1 MENPNVFISYSHD
14 SEEHK
19 AWVLKLATHLRSH
32 GVNTIFDQ
40 WDLRLG
46 SDLRFFM
53 EQGLGQSNL
62 VLCICSES
70 YVQKANG
77 GHGGSGYEAM
87 IMTSALLQNQNLDY
101 IIPIIR
107 NNSSANKT
115 PTAFGT
121 KLYIDFSS
129 DDDYYVKYTELLE
142 RIYNEDQ
149 KKKPPLG
156 KNPFSD
162 SVSRQIEIQ
171 TKISSVQYHSPAM
184 EGTVEFSF
192 DNNDGKYT
200 IGTGEY
206 AFETKWSRAG
216 NNSIYAC
223 EYVGF
228 NSDFTEFPSCDQIV
242 QFDFTSWVR
251 MVKTGQIIVVTN
263 PYKHFAAIKLG
274 EVNSSIHGHPYDK
287 MTFDYRIYTVQ

>member
-19 AWVLKLATHLRSH
+19 AWVLKLAINLRSH
-32 GVNTIFDQ
+32 GVNAILDQ

-46 SDLRFFM
+46 GDLRFFM
-53 EQGLGQSNL
+53 EQGLSQSNL

-107 NNSSANKT
+107 NNSLTIKT

-129 DDDYYVKYTELLE
+129 DNDYYVKYAELLE

-162 SVSRQIEIQ
+162 EVSRQIDIQ
-171 TKISSVQYHSPAM
+171 TKISSVKYYSPAM
-184 EGTVEFSF
+184 DGTVEFRF

-206 AFETKWSRAG
+206 VFETKWSRNG
-216 NNSIYAC
+216 NNSIHAY

-228 NSDFTEFPSCDQIV
+228 NPEFSSFPSYEQIV
-242 QFDFTSWVR
+242 QFDFSSWVR
-251 MVKTGQIIVVTN
+251 TIQTGQILIIKN
-263 PYKHFAAIKLG
+263 SYHHFAAIKLG
-274 EVNSSIHGHPYDK
+274 KVNSAGHGHPYDK
-287 MTFDYRIYTVQ
+287 MTFDYHIYTVQ

>member
-19 AWVLKLATHLRSH
+19 AWVLKLATNLRSH
-32 GVNTIFDQ
+32 GVNAILDQ

-46 SDLRFFM
+46 GDLRFFM
-53 EQGLGQSNL
+53 EQGLSQSNL

-107 NNSSANKT
+107 NNSLTIKT

-129 DDDYYVKYTELLE
+129 DNDYYVKYTELLE

-162 SVSRQIEIQ
+162 EVSRQIDIQ
-171 TKISSVQYHSPAM
+171 TKISSVKYHSPAM
-184 EGTVEFSF
+184 DGTVKFCF
-192 DNNDGKYT
+192 DNNDGEFT

-206 AFETKWSRAG
+206 AFVTKWSLAG
-216 NNSIYAC
+216 DDCIYSYNYVGYNNSFA
-223 EYVGF
+223 
-228 NSDFTEFPSCDQIV
+228 DFPPYEQIP
-242 QFDFTSWVR
+242 QFDFSSWSRLVR
-251 MVKTGQIIVVTN
+251 AGQIIIVRN
-263 PYKHFAAIKLG
+263 PNNQFAAVKVESVKSSSHG
-274 EVNSSIHGHPYDK
+274 SSIDELEFAYH
-287 MTFDYRIYTVQ
+287 IYKIK

>member
-14 SEEHK
+14 NEEHK
-19 AWVLKLATHLRSH
+19 AWVLKLATDLRTH
-32 GVNTIFDQ
+32 GVNAILDQ

-46 SDLRFFM
+46 GDLRFFM
-53 EQGLGQSNL
+53 EQGLSQSNL

-87 IMTSALLQNQNLDY
+87 IMTSSLLQNQNLDY

-107 NNSSANKT
+107 NNSSAIKA
-115 PTAFGT
+115 PRAFGT

-162 SVSRQIEIQ
+162 NVSRQIELQ
-171 TKISSVQYHSPAM
+171 TRLSSIQYHSPDM
-184 EGTVEFSF
+184 DGIVTFCY
-192 DNNDGKYT
+192 DNNNGLYI

-206 AFETKWSRAG
+206 AFETRWSRAA
-216 NNSIYAC
+216 NSYIYAIGTI
-223 EYVGF
+223 GF
-228 NSDFTEFPSCDQIV
+228 NSEATDIPIYNDIIK
-242 QFDFTSWVR
+242 FDFSSDMRLLRAGQVLV
-251 MVKTGQIIVVTN
+251 VKN
-263 PYKHFAAIKLG
+263 KYAHFAGIEIKD
-274 EVNSSIHGHPYDK
+274 VKSSVHGYPHDE
-287 MTFDYRIYTVQ
+287 MTFAYHIYSGY